1 MLLMYGD
8 ILRKGWILMQR
19 NDMWIPL
26 LASLGVGAATY
37 YSMTKNNQNFGQ
49 TMQKMMPFVS
59 QMNSGGN
66 QQQSNQNGMG

>member
-1 MLLMYGD
+1 MYGD